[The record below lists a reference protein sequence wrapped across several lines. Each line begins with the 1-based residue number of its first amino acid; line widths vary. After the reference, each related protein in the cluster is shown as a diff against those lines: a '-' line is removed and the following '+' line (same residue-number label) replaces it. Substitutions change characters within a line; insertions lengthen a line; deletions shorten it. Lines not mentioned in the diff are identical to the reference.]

1 MNLVQRVLRYIKR
14 LCNRA
19 GQSDIT
25 SEPQMIANGWDWYA
39 KKWQPNKFAVLPD
52 HHVRYIGDE
61 WTAEDVS
68 AGGTTYGLTPDTI
81 ANFDEYINKH
91 LLNPCLPSCAEEGL
105 EIGPGGGRLTALLV
119 PRTKLL
125 HLAEPSEAMLRHL
138 KQRFAGASNLR
149 YYHTDGMTLPALP
162 PGSLDYVIA
171 LDVFVHFEPR
181 LVYWYLRQ
189 IMHLLK
195 PGGMGIIHYSNT
207 LTPIGWQQF
216 EMDLEQNVQHR
227 TSFAA
232 FGVMCPHLM
241 AQFLESLGASV
252 ISADTGVIPRDAIAV
267 FQKPVKSRNGLL

>member
-1 MNLVQRVLRYIKR
+1 MSLAQRLLRYIQR
-14 LCNRA
+14 PRRRA
-19 GQSDIT
+19 NQAYVA
-25 SEPQMIANGWDWYA
+25 SEAQMIASGWDRYA
-39 KKWQPNKFAVLPD
+39 KEWQPATFPVLPG
-52 HHVRYIGDE
+52 HRVQYLGDE

-68 AGGTTYGLTPDTI
+68 AGGTTYGLTPDVI
-81 ANFDEYINKH
+81 PNFDEYINKH
-91 LLNPCLPSCAEEGL
+91 LLNPYLPSGAEEGL